1 MIFPAISE
9 RASVRHRAQFTFF
22 VSCVAA
28 LGGFLF
34 GYDLAIISGAQIFLR
49 SQFHLSPGQFGFAVS
64 SALMGCIAGP
74 ILGTKLCDRFGRKP
88 TLIIAGVLFLIGAAG
103 TALAQSIVVFNVFR
117 IEGGVGVGLASL
129 ASPMYI
135 AEAAP
140 ARRRG
145 ALTLLYQLAIVV
157 GCLVAT
163 IVSYYLANYLSPH
176 ISWRAMFA
184 SVAVPVLLFIL
195 LLGRVP
201 HGPRW
206 LAEKGRIEDA
216 FQVLAAIN
224 GEDEARTELAAIM
237 SSLRAESGTW
247 SELLH
252 PDIRKPLFIGT
263 ILALLNNWTGWTGMS
278 FYLPTLFQQAGYPHA
293 ADAIGQNVYVMIGM
307 VLLTMVSVYLVD
319 RIGRRPLWLGTS
331 VAMFACLVAAG
342 WLFHHNVKG
351 PLAVVA
357 IFACSA
363 PHAMGLGPIP
373 WLMMSELYPTRI
385 RARAV
390 SITTTVLWIAG
401 FTGPFAFPLI
411 ESVSQ
416 RMFGND
422 AGLFWFYALV
432 CMFSFFWGLKC
443 LPETKG
449 RSLEEIADSWKE
461 PSARALRQ

>member
-176 ISWRAMFA
+176 I
-184 SVAVPVLLFIL
+184 
-195 LLGRVP
+195 
-201 HGPRW
+201 
-206 LAEKGRIEDA
+206 
-216 FQVLAAIN
+216 
-224 GEDEARTELAAIM
+224 RT
-237 SSLRAESGTW
+237 
-247 SELLH
+247 
-252 PDIRKPLFIGT
+252 
-263 ILALLNNWTGWTGMS
+263 
-278 FYLPTLFQQAGYPHA
+278 
-293 ADAIGQNVYVMIGM
+293 
-307 VLLTMVSVYLVD
+307 
-319 RIGRRPLWLGTS
+319 
-331 VAMFACLVAAG
+331 
-342 WLFHHNVKG
+342 
-351 PLAVVA
+351 
-357 IFACSA
+357 
-363 PHAMGLGPIP
+363 GPINTHHRNLSMIFMQP
-373 WLMMSELYPTRI
+373 RRTMPRK
-385 RARAV
+385 
-390 SITTTVLWIAG
+390 
-401 FTGPFAFPLI
+401 
-411 ESVSQ
+411 
-416 RMFGND
+416 
-422 AGLFWFYALV
+422 
-432 CMFSFFWGLKC
+432 FS
-443 LPETKG
+443 
-449 RSLEEIADSWKE
+449 A
-461 PSARALRQ
+461 